1 MFITHFFVFADLSQ
15 LSWISSCD
23 CENSNVTVACNSKN
37 ETSLMISKIDED
49 ESADI
54 LPNFTWYREQMKSNV
69 SRKVRVIGYSD
80 MLE

>member
-1 MFITHFFVFADLSQ
+1 
-15 LSWISSCD
+15 
-23 CENSNVTVACNSKN
+23 
-37 ETSLMISKIDED
+37 MISKINED

-69 SRKVRVIGYSD
+69 SRKVRVIGYSE